1 MIKETEAAETARIAD
16 EEYRQRVI
24 EEIILSF
31 SKLNIST
38 SEAVFI
44 IKNIENGNIKNVFIK
59 F

>member
-1 MIKETEAAETARIAD
+1 MSTETEAEENARIAD
-16 EEYRQRVI
+16 AEYRQRVI

-31 SKLNIST
+31 AKINIST